1 LERKEAQKLG
11 SLARNQGIERRRGK
25 EAAIC
30 SLWRWLLLSVRA
42 SYPFKEDLMNYP
54 GKWATADEGIQ
65 YLRELAGLG
74 VIYSDLDDDEVSKDP
89 EDVL

>member
-1 LERKEAQKLG
+1 M
-11 SLARNQGIERRRGK
+11 
-25 EAAIC
+25 
-30 SLWRWLLLSVRA
+30 RA